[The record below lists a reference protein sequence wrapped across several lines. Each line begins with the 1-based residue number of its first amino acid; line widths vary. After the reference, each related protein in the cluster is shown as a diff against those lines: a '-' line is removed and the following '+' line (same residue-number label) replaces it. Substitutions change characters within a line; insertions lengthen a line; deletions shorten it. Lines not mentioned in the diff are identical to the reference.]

1 MSVLRVLLVHG
12 GNSHPLQLVQS
23 NKSQNRRA
31 EFLKSR
37 PRFDASYFDGQRDP
51 AEGWMSAW
59 NAWRYP
65 TFCTGHSASMTIF
78 TFQPPNTLYI
88 DAALQAQNDADL
100 IEAGDRTNY
109 EHIIDAVTHQPL
121 GRQAALKGV
130 DGIFYWD
137 LSAKPKAEGQRP
149 SHGLLPL
156 SLFPP
161 KEHACFSSAQ
171 SSVWFRAR
179 RTRRATCVLCTTSG
193 GRGCRRVT

>member
-121 GRQAALKGV
+121 GRQAALK
-130 DGIFYWD
+130 
-137 LSAKPKAEGQRP
+137 A
-149 SHGLLPL
+149 
-156 SLFPP
+156 
-161 KEHACFSSAQ
+161 
-171 SSVWFRAR
+171 
-179 RTRRATCVLCTTSG
+179 
-193 GRGCRRVT
+193 